1 MTQREDKERARTSRE
16 ELGKFFYELAKMT
29 FGATVLASGV
39 SLIMGT
45 GDVEASV
52 LLLVIG
58 MVATAFLA
66 GVANK
71 ILKTK

>member
-1 MTQREDKERARTSRE
+1 MTQREDKDRARTSRE
-16 ELGKFFYELAKMT
+16 EFGKFFYELAKMT

-45 GDVEASV
+45 GDVKASV
-52 LLLVIG
+52 LLLSIG
-58 MVATAFLA
+58 AFSTTFFA

-71 ILKTK
+71 ILKNK